1 MEKKTKKND
10 DVFKYFFC
18 RNCKM
23 LDAMPRQKSRV
34 CKCGSVLKLKIA
46 DFSKLPTMGKFM
58 NDLKRNGG
66 ACNG

>member
-18 RNCKM
+18 RSCKM
-23 LDAMPRQKSRV
+23 LDAKPRKESRV
-34 CKCGSVLKLKIA
+34 CKCGLTLKLKVA

-58 NDLKRNGG
+58 SDLERKGWV
-66 ACNG
+66 